1 MHSVQHPLAM
11 KKKVCAFSFICNK
24 KINREKKILLQLLS
38 ATKKVQII
46 NYALH
51 MCTYF

>member
-11 KKKVCAFSFICNK
+11 KKKSMCIFIYMQQANQQG
-24 KINREKKILLQLLS
+24 KKILLQLLS